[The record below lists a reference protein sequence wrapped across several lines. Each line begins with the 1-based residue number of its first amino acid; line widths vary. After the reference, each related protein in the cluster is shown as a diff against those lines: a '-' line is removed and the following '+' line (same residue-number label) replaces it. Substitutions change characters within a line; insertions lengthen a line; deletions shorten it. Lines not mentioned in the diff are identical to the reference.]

1 MEDKVFIVEQGEY
14 SDRHIVAIFNNEEEF
29 KAFCAANKAKF
40 NESYDSLSAFI
51 MPITHCEK
59 SDKVKNVVYY
69 YYNFEET
76 PDYPLALRWVGPR
89 IIDKEE
95 KENQIYTRPF
105 REYIEGKGIIETDKF
120 IYVIQVYLEEYN
132 EQKALKI
139 AADMLA
145 VEKAKQEGI

>member
-14 SDRHIVAIFNNEEEF
+14 SDRHIVAILNDEEEF
-29 KAFCAANKAKF
+29 KAFCAANKAEF
-40 NESYDSLSAFI
+40 NQPYDSLSAFI

-59 SDKVKNVVYY
+59 AKQVQNVVCYEY
-69 YYNFEET
+69 RFEDT
-76 PDYPLALRWVGPR
+76 PDYPLFLQWTTPKVSENK
-89 IIDKEE
+89 KE
-95 KENQIYTRPF
+95 KQIFSHPF
-105 REYIEGKGIIETDKF
+105 IRYEEGKGAIKTDKMTYTII
-120 IYVIQVYLEEYN
+120 IYLKEYN